1 MITFTQ
7 FLNDNANHHS
17 FVKYKTSFMNLTDD
31 QMNQIEYEMSIDYDD
46 YRARTCV
53 TYKTTTTPLR

>member
-1 MITFTQ
+1 MITFAQ

-46 YRARTCV
+46 YRAEHA
-53 TYKTTTTPLR
+53 